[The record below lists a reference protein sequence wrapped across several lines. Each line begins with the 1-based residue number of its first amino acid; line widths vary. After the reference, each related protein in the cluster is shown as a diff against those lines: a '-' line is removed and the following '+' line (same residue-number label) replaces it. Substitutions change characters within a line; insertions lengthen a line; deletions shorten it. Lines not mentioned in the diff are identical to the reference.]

1 MTMTSLKLAMGL
13 LLLLALA
20 GCGTQTASIE
30 PEGTLLTQLS
40 IGPVVNSLADDGD
53 GVCDAIECTLR
64 EAIAA
69 AESGATITFAV
80 TGTITLTD
88 AEELV
93 IDKNLEIKGP
103 GASNLSIDGGYSED
117 RYGRV
122 FRIEAGATATMSG
135 LTITGGSPR
144 DVGGGILNAGRLFLT
159 DCAVSGNRGYA
170 GGGIINREGD
180 VTLTNTTVSEND
192 LITYHCRPEEEDSC
206 GPYGGGI
213 LSIRGTLTLIDS
225 TVSGNGAWHGEE
237 IWSVGHG
244 GGIVSF
250 GSEVEVTRST
260 ISDNEAANGG
270 GILLMYNTTATITE
284 STVSGNRASF
294 SGGVGNWNSALT
306 LVRSTISGNRSA
318 WWGGGVFSWT
328 DPVEEEQQT
337 TILNSTVSGNTAG
350 IPGENSESFRFGGGI
365 MNAGG
370 LTRILFSTVTGNQAA
385 TSGGGVYTG
394 ILEDQEATTEV
405 EGSLIW
411 RNTLSDGTTPD
422 DVAAGSTVTLAADST
437 VARYD
442 SLGYNLVGTA
452 GVNVDFSSEFKK
464 TGDQTAVP
472 VGTWLGALQDNDG
485 PTHTHAL
492 LAGSPAID
500 AGTCTDHTDAT
511 ITTDQRGVSRPQGTR
526 CDIGAFEYEFG
537 SFVFTGF
544 ASPVNDAPTLNL
556 ARAGQIIPLKWHL
569 ADAFGHPITDLA
581 NVIVTVT
588 SLDCTAGTTADAI
601 EEYAAGASGLQNL
614 GDGFYQYNWATPK
627 GYARSCR
634 TMSLDLGDGV
644 AHTALFQFTK

>member
-1 MTMTSLKLAMGL
+1 MPTTSLKLAMGL

-20 GCGTQTASIE
+20 GCGTQLSGIDRD
-30 PEGTLLTQLS
+30 GTLVAQLS
-40 IGPVVNSLADDGD
+40 SVPVVNSLSDDGD
-53 GVCDAIECTLR
+53 GVCDATECTLR

-69 AESGATITFAV
+69 AAAGATIKFDANL
-80 TGTITLTD
+80 TGTITLKV

-93 IDKNLEIKGP
+93 IDKDLVIEGP
-103 GASNLSIDGGYSED
+103 GASNLSIDGGYSLG

-122 FRIEAGATATMSG
+122 FRIEPGATVSISG

-192 LITYHCRPEEEDSC
+192 LITYHCLPEEEYAC

-213 LSIRGTLTLIDS
+213 LSILGTLTLIDT

-250 GSEVEVTRST
+250 GSEVKVTGST

-284 STVSGNRASF
+284 STVSGNSASV
-294 SGGVGNWNSALT
+294 SGGVGNWDSALT
-306 LVRSTISGNRSA
+306 LVRSTVSANRST

-328 DPVEEEQQT
+328 NPDDAGQQT

-350 IPGENSESFRFGGGI
+350 IPGEEFESFGGGI
-365 MNAGG
+365 TNAGG

-385 TSGGGVYTG
+385 TFGGGVYTG
-394 ILEDQEATTEV
+394 GSFEGKSATTKV

-411 RNTLSDGTTPD
+411 GNTLSDGTTPD
-422 DVAAGSTVTLAADST
+422 DVAAGSTV
-437 VARYD
+437 ARYD
-442 SLGYNLVGTA
+442 SLGFNLVGTA
-452 GVNVDFSSEFKK
+452 GVNVDFTSVFNL
-464 TGDQTAVP
+464 TGDQSAEP
-472 VGTWLGALQDNDG
+472 FGTWLGALQDNRG

-492 LAGSPAID
+492 LAGSPAIE
-500 AGTCTDHTDAT
+500 AGTCTGRDGDTVT
-511 ITTDQRGVSRPQGTR
+511 SDQRGVPRPQGTR
-526 CDIGAFEYEFG
+526 CDVGAFEYEFG
-537 SFVFTGF
+537 SIVFTGF
-544 ASPVNDAPTLNL
+544 ASPVNDAPTLNI
-556 ARAGQIIPLKWHL
+556 AKAGQTIPLKWHL
-569 ADAFGHPITDLA
+569 ADASGHPITDLES
-581 NVIVTVT
+581 VSVTVT
-588 SLDCTAGTTADAI
+588 SLACPAGTTTDAI
-601 EEYAAGASGLQNL
+601 EEYTRGTSGLQNL
-614 GDGFYQYNWATPK
+614 GDGYYQYNWATPK
-627 GYARSCR
+627 GYARSCK
-634 TMSLDLGDGV
+634 TMSLDLGDGI
-644 AHTALFQFTK
+644 AHTALFQFTR